1 MKFIATFFFFKGFSA
16 KQQKRNQYSVI
27 DQNAL
32 RDNYMENI
40 IKCSHPKMTSQ
51 NDPQDESF
59 TGQVRDDA
67 GH

>member
-1 MKFIATFFFFKGFSA
+1 MKFIATFFFFQGFSA

-40 IKCSHPKMTSQ
+40 I
-51 NDPQDESF
+51 
-59 TGQVRDDA
+59 
-67 GH
+67 